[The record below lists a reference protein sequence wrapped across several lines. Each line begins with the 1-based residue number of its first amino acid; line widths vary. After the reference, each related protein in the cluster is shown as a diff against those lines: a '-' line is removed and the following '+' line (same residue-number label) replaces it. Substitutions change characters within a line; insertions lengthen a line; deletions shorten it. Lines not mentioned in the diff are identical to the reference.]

1 MTTDNRENQEHQN
14 HRDEKSSTSIQPIP
28 LTEELKKSYL
38 DYAMSVIVS
47 RALPDVRDGLK
58 PVHRRI
64 IYAMHETGNHHNKP
78 YRKSARVVGEVM
90 GKYHPHGDA
99 AIYETM
105 VRLAQD
111 FSLRAPL
118 VDGQGNF
125 GSMDG
130 DSAAAPR
137 YTEARMELITHEM
150 VRDIENGTVDFVPNY
165 DGSLKEPTVLPARFP
180 NLLVNGAG
188 GIAVGMAT
196 YIPTHN
202 LTEVIN
208 SCLEYIDNPD
218 VSLDDLINRSIILG
232 PDFPTGGILM
242 GLGAVRNALR
252 TGGGSVTVRA
262 KTEIISLSGD
272 KSAIIITEI
281 PYQVNKSKLVEK
293 IAELSKDKTIEG
305 MSDIRD
311 ESNKD
316 GVRIVIELKRNVN
329 AEVILNQLFKN
340 TQLQNRYSYNMLA
353 LVGNTPKK
361 LSLLEIIHQFVEFR
375 KEVIVRRSKHILN
388 LCRDKAHIL
397 LGFAIAISDIDEVI
411 AIIKSSEDRQDAK
424 QKLLEH
430 RFSHEQIAPFIKLVE
445 GIVEAPDLTKLT
457 EVQINAILELR
468 LHRLTGLERDKIQND
483 LREIIEKMHD
493 LISILGS
500 KERVKQIMKDEL
512 IEVRD
517 NFGTP
522 RLTDVQAHHEDM
534 DDEDLIQSED
544 MVVTY
549 TLNGYI
555 KRVPLSVYKSQKRG
569 GKGRNG
575 MDTKGDDLVK
585 DIIIANTHD
594 QLLFFLSNGKVY
606 KIKTHKLPLASPTSN
621 GRAIINILPFEE
633 NASISTIL
641 VVPRELQRAIS
652 NGETSLANETTVLD
666 NENALDD
673 IGVPD
678 NDGDAY
684 NDAITGSDDTQA
696 SGPKLNQPTLMF
708 LTSLG
713 HVRRNKFSDFIN
725 INANGKRAISLD
737 TDKNEQLV
745 GVFILDKAENQD
757 IFIATKN
764 GMCNRFPI
772 SQVRV
777 FNSRSSTGVRGI
789 KLKDEDIVISAEI
802 MPNYSIESIQERE
815 DYIKNAEQLR
825 QSAVDLQ
832 GSQSTILDPRTQHL
846 INNEKFIL
854 TVTEKGYGKLT
865 SFYEY
870 RSTNRATQ
878 GFTNISINSKNGNV
892 VASLLVDLRDQIMIV
907 SNEGTIMRFSV
918 SDVRITHRISAG
930 VIVFRPSS
938 DSEVINSVSVVREDD
953 GEG

>member
-1 MTTDNRENQEHQN
+1 MANN
-14 HRDEKSSTSIQPIP
+14 HEDQRRSNNSVQPVH
-28 LTEELKKSYL
+28 LTHELKKSYL

-64 IYAMHETGNHHNKP
+64 IYAMHETGNHYNKP

-111 FSLRAPL
+111 FSLRIPL

-165 DGSLKEPTVLPARFP
+165 DGSLEEPTVLPARFP

-202 LTEVIN
+202 LTEVVN
-208 SCLEYIDNPD
+208 TCLEYIDNPD
-218 VSLDDLINRSIILG
+218 ITVDQLIDRSIIMG
-232 PDFPTGGILM
+232 PDFPTGGIVV
-242 GLGAVRNALR
+242 GLGAVRNAFK
-252 TGGGSVTVRA
+252 TGNGSVTVRA
-262 KTEIISLSGD
+262 RTEIISLAGE
-272 KSAIIITEI
+272 KSAIIVTEI

-293 IAELSKDKTIEG
+293 IAELSKDKIIEG

-316 GVRIVIELKRNVN
+316 GVRVVIELKRSVN
-329 AEVILNQLFKN
+329 AEVILNQLFKH

-375 KEVIVRRSKHILN
+375 KEVVVRRSKHILN
-388 LCRDKAHIL
+388 ACRDKAHIL
-397 LGFAIAISDIDEVI
+397 LGFAMAISDIDTIIE
-411 AIIKSSEDRQDAK
+411 IIKSANDRNDAK
-424 QKLLEH
+424 QKLLQH
-430 RFSHEQIAPFIKLVE
+430 KFKHEQIAPFLQLLDGVVDIQN
-445 GIVEAPDLTKLT
+445 IDQLT
-457 EVQINAILELR
+457 ELQINAILELR
-468 LHRLTGLERDKIQND
+468 LHRLTGLEREKIQSD
-483 LREIIEKMHD
+483 LLQTIDQMKD

-500 KERVKQIMKDEL
+500 KERVRQIVKDEL
-512 IEVRD
+512 IEINN
-517 NFGTP
+517 NFGTK
-522 RLTDVQAHHEDM
+522 RLTEIQAYHEDI
-534 DDEDLIQSED
+534 DDEDLIQPEE

-549 TLNGYI
+549 TVGGYI

-575 MDTKGDDLVK
+575 METKENDLVK

-606 KIKTHKLPLASPTSN
+606 KIKTHQLPLASPTSN

-641 VVPRELQRAIS
+641 VVPKDMQAKATTNDMDACAHEERIAAMYTDSDADEHDIS
-652 NGETSLANETTVLD
+652 VDSCTPSVER
-666 NENALDD
+666 
-673 IGVPD
+673 
-678 NDGDAY
+678 
-684 NDAITGSDDTQA
+684 
-696 SGPKLNQPTLMF
+696 QPTLMF

-713 HVRRNKFSDFIN
+713 HVRRNRFGDFIN
-725 INANGKRAISLD
+725 INSNGKRAITLD
-737 TDKNEQLV
+737 HSKHEQLV
-745 GVFILDKAENQD
+745 GVFLINKEEDQD

-764 GMCNRFPI
+764 GMCNRFNVN
-772 SQVRV
+772 QVRV

-789 KLKDEDIVISAEI
+789 KLKDNDFVISAEV
-802 MPNYSIESIQERE
+802 MPNYSIASIQERE
-815 DYIKNAEQLR
+815 DYIKNADQLR
-825 QSAVDLQ
+825 QSVGDTNQ
-832 GSQSTILDPRTQHL
+832 PTILGDRIQKL
-846 INNEKFIL
+846 INDEKFIL
-854 TVTEKGYGKLT
+854 TITENGYGKLT

-892 VASLLVDLRDQIMIV
+892 VASLLVNLTDQIMIV
-907 SNEGTIMRFSV
+907 SNEGTIMRFPIA
-918 SDVRITHRISAG
+918 DIRITHRISSG

-938 DSEVINSVSVVREDD
+938 DKEIINSVSVVRDD
-953 GEG
+953 A